1 MTRGANASRR
11 CASRPITD
19 AAIANTANAATIEK
33 TTVIQLMEPI
43 AKIAQPPTD

>member
-11 CASRPITD
+11 CASRPITV
-19 AAIANTANAATIEK
+19 AAITNTASAATIAK
-33 TTVIQLMEPI
+33 ITVIELIELM